1 MSRHRLFL
9 FFSYIASFA
18 AVGASV
24 AGLVAY
30 FSKDGHDQWVG
41 TAGVVQTALILA
53 AALMFWT
60 TRTVEDIGY

>member
-30 FSKDGHDQWVG
+30 FSKDGHDPWVG
-41 TAGVVQTALILA
+41 TAGVVQTVLVLASALV
-53 AALMFWT
+53 FWT